1 MCEHFSSALGLFR
14 ISVRRVRKSLIE
26 IRFFIV
32 RACPGSVPGDFSGS
46 MSRGGVEGSSI
57 DPMEGSEATN
67 SMCDLL
73 REAFS
78 ATVARDYEKAVSV
91 VRCAVATDYA
101 FGVEDL
107 ELMDH
112 VYACI
117 LNTSHYDESVIEVCW
132 EWIDALERAPR
143 LKDARVV
150 SSSQLS
156 IYYAYHMI
164 SRVQERMPRRANHA
178 QSRADAWRRV
188 KRSFD
193 YLWSAAVQ
201 LWKPFELDRLDILCS
216 WSYLALQF
224 ADAVDEDTIE
234 LIETAKC
241 QAAHVLATTI
251 VVENAHQANQRV
263 ATVERNIKETKSLV
277 EKIGKKFVPKDEAMT
292 ISQTSK
298 EAEEEG
304 VPVKRRKEEEK

>member
-1 MCEHFSSALGLFR
+1 MAD
-14 ISVRRVRKSLIE
+14 VD
-26 IRFFIV
+26 IRHECTENDVVIQ
-32 RACPGSVPGDFSGS
+32 
-46 MSRGGVEGSSI
+46 
-57 DPMEGSEATN
+57 
-67 SMCDLL
+67 
-73 REAFS
+73 
-78 ATVARDYEKAVSV
+78 AVSV

-143 LKDARVV
+143 LKDPRVV

-178 QSRADAWRRV
+178 QARADAWRRI
-188 KRSFD
+188 KRSFEWALHYFLSAFVRKQTVPFS

-224 ADAVDEDTIE
+224 SDAVDEDTLE

-263 ATVERNIKETKSLV
+263 ATVERNLKEAKALA
-277 EKIGKKFVPKDEAMT
+277 EKLGKKFGTKEQAVT
-292 ISQTSK
+292 ISLMSN
-298 EAEEEG
+298 EGEEEG
-304 VPVKRRKEEEK
+304 EGVPAKRRKEEEE

>member
-1 MCEHFSSALGLFR
+1 M
-14 ISVRRVRKSLIE
+14 
-26 IRFFIV
+26 
-32 RACPGSVPGDFSGS
+32 
-46 MSRGGVEGSSI
+46 
-57 DPMEGSEATN
+57 
-67 SMCDLL
+67 L

-101 FGVEDL
+101 FGVDDL

-132 EWIDALERAPR
+132 EWIDALERQPR

-164 SRVQERMPRRANHA
+164 SRVQERMPRRASHS
-178 QSRADAWRRV
+178 QLRADAWRRV

-224 ADAVDEDTIE
+224 SDTVDDDTME

-251 VVENAHQANQRV
+251 VVENTHQANQRI
-263 ATVERNIKETKSLV
+263 ATVERNLKETKALA
-277 EKIGKKFVPKDEAMT
+277 EKIGKKLGAKEEPVT
-292 ISQTSK
+292 ISLMSS
-298 EAEEEG
+298 EG
-304 VPVKRRKEEEK
+304 DESESLPAKRRKQDHEGS

>member
-1 MCEHFSSALGLFR
+1 MFR
-14 ISVRRVRKSLIE
+14 
-26 IRFFIV
+26 
-32 RACPGSVPGDFSGS
+32 
-46 MSRGGVEGSSI
+46 
-57 DPMEGSEATN
+57 
-67 SMCDLL
+67 
-73 REAFS
+73 
-78 ATVARDYEKAVSV
+78 AVSV
-91 VRCAVATDYA
+91 VRCAVASDYA

-117 LNTSHYDESVIEVCW
+117 LNTSHYDESVIGVCW

-143 LKDARVV
+143 LKDARVI

-164 SRVQERMPRRANHA
+164 SRVQERMPRRANHSQA
-178 QSRADAWRRV
+178 RAEAWRRI

-216 WSYLALQF
+216 WSYLALQYS
-224 ADAVDEDTIE
+224 DAVDEDTLE
-234 LIETAKC
+234 LIENAKC

-263 ATVERNIKETKSLV
+263 VTVERNLKEARALA
-277 EKIGKKFVPKDEAMT
+277 EKLGKKEQAVTISLMSNAVDEA
-292 ISQTSK
+292 
-298 EAEEEG
+298 EG
-304 VPVKRRKEEEK
+304 VPAKRRREDDQ

>member
-1 MCEHFSSALGLFR
+1 
-14 ISVRRVRKSLIE
+14 
-26 IRFFIV
+26 
-32 RACPGSVPGDFSGS
+32 
-46 MSRGGVEGSSI
+46 
-57 DPMEGSEATN
+57 
-67 SMCDLL
+67 MCDLL

-143 LKDARVV
+143 LKDAR
-150 SSSQLS
+150 
-156 IYYAYHMI
+156 I

-277 EKIGKKFVPKDEAMT
+277 EKIGKKFAPKDEAMT

-298 EAEEEG
+298 EAEEEEG

>member
-1 MCEHFSSALGLFR
+1 
-14 ISVRRVRKSLIE
+14 
-26 IRFFIV
+26 
-32 RACPGSVPGDFSGS
+32 

-57 DPMEGSEATN
+57 DPMEGSESNN

-143 LKDARVV
+143 LKDPRVV

-164 SRVQERMPRRANHA
+164 SRVQERMPRRANHTQA
-178 QSRADAWRRV
+178 RADAWRRV

-224 ADAVDEDTIE
+224 SDAVDEDTLE

-263 ATVERNIKETKSLV
+263 ATVERNLKEAKALA
-277 EKIGKKFVPKDEAMT
+277 EKLGKKFGAKEQAVT
-292 ISQTSK
+292 ISLMSN
-298 EAEEEG
+298 EGEEEEG
-304 VPVKRRKEEEK
+304 GVPAKRRKEDEE

>member
-1 MCEHFSSALGLFR
+1 MLEKPA
-14 ISVRRVRKSLIE
+14 V
-26 IRFFIV
+26 
-32 RACPGSVPGDFSGS
+32 CPPPTHT
-46 MSRGGVEGSSI
+46 MI
-57 DPMEGSEATN
+57 
-67 SMCDLL
+67 
-73 REAFS
+73 
-78 ATVARDYEKAVSV
+78 AVSV

-132 EWIDALERAPR
+132 EWIDALERPPR
-143 LKDARVV
+143 MKDARVV

-156 IYYAYHMI
+156 IYYAYHMVRDITI
-164 SRVQERMPRRANHA
+164 SGFIPTIGFPVQLQTNWGDSRIFFADF
-178 QSRADAWRRV
+178 SRARTYASATESCTVESGHMAKGQEKFRV
-188 KRSFD
+188 RFS

-234 LIETAKC
+234 LIE
-241 QAAHVLATTI
+241 VRS
-251 VVENAHQANQRV
+251 NFG
-263 ATVERNIKETKSLV
+263 
-277 EKIGKKFVPKDEAMT
+277 EKASHGIFGFALFFIYYE
-292 ISQTSK
+292 IL
-298 EAEEEG
+298 
-304 VPVKRRKEEEK
+304 

>member
-1 MCEHFSSALGLFR
+1 MDQIFVLDTG
-14 ISVRRVRKSLIE
+14 
-26 IRFFIV
+26 
-32 RACPGSVPGDFSGS
+32 
-46 MSRGGVEGSSI
+46 
-57 DPMEGSEATN
+57 
-67 SMCDLL
+67 
-73 REAFS
+73 
-78 ATVARDYEKAVSV
+78 AVSV

-117 LNTSHYDESVIEVCW
+117 LNTSHYDESVIEVS
-132 EWIDALERAPR
+132 EVALSKKKNAWLTGESLHA
-143 LKDARVV
+143 LVLN
-150 SSSQLS
+150 S
-156 IYYAYHMI
+156 I
-164 SRVQERMPRRANHA
+164 SRVQERMPRRPNHA

-216 WSYLALQF
+216 WSYLALQY
-224 ADAVDEDTIE
+224 ADSVDEDTIE

-263 ATVERNIKETKSLV
+263 ATVERNIKEARSLA
-277 EKIGKKFVPKDEAMT
+277 EKLGKKNML
-292 ISQTSK
+292 
-298 EAEEEG
+298 
-304 VPVKRRKEEEK
+304 

>member
-1 MCEHFSSALGLFR
+1 M
-14 ISVRRVRKSLIE
+14 I
-26 IRFFIV
+26 
-32 RACPGSVPGDFSGS
+32 
-46 MSRGGVEGSSI
+46 
-57 DPMEGSEATN
+57 ATN
-67 SMCDLL
+67 AD
-73 REAFS
+73 FQ
-78 ATVARDYEKAVSV
+78 
-91 VRCAVATDYA
+91 
-101 FGVEDL
+101 
-107 ELMDH
+107 
-112 VYACI
+112 
-117 LNTSHYDESVIEVCW
+117 VCW

-143 LKDARVV
+143 LKDPRVV

-178 QSRADAWRRV
+178 QARADAWRRI

-224 ADAVDEDTIE
+224 SDAVDEDTLE

-263 ATVERNIKETKSLV
+263 ATVERNLKEAKALA
-277 EKIGKKFVPKDEAMT
+277 EKLGKKIP
-292 ISQTSK
+292 
-298 EAEEEG
+298 
-304 VPVKRRKEEEK
+304 

>member
-1 MCEHFSSALGLFR
+1 MPFARTLTVF
-14 ISVRRVRKSLIE
+14 
-26 IRFFIV
+26 
-32 RACPGSVPGDFSGS
+32 
-46 MSRGGVEGSSI
+46 
-57 DPMEGSEATN
+57 
-67 SMCDLL
+67 
-73 REAFS
+73 EAFKI
-78 ATVARDYEKAVSV
+78 TVEWKAVSV

-143 LKDARVV
+143 LKDARVI

-164 SRVQERMPRRANHA
+164 SRVQERMPRRANHSQA
-178 QSRADAWRRV
+178 RAEAWRRI

-224 ADAVDEDTIE
+224 SDSVDEDTIE
-234 LIETAKC
+234 LIENAKC

-263 ATVERNIKETKSLV
+263 ATVERNLKETRTLA
-277 EKIGKKFVPKDEAMT
+277 EKLGKKVGRATGSLSTTPYLSPRKGQWHRFEQNRT
-292 ISQTSK
+292 
-298 EAEEEG
+298 G
-304 VPVKRRKEEEK
+304 LRRCTGLYLR